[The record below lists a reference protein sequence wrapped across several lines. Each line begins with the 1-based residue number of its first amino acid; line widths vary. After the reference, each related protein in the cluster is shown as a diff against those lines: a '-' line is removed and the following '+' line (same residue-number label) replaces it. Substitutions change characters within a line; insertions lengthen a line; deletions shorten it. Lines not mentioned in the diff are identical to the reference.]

1 MLTRA
6 AAIAANRFG
15 LGARPG
21 DAERIGDDPR
31 GWLLAQ
37 VASQPKPKDE
47 SPPRSARVIAEAR
60 ELRVARQ
67 AAAQVRANLAR
78 SPGAPAPASPGID
91 EAAIREVGEFVREHY
106 MAQAAEHHERAI
118 TSDEPFR
125 ERLVHFW
132 ANHFAVS
139 ADKIVVGPIAGLYE
153 QEAIRPH
160 VTGNFRDL
168 LLAAEQ
174 HPAMILYLDNQASMG
189 SSSRAANFVRRA
201 RGRELGPNENL
212 AREILEL
219 HTLGVDGGYT
229 QADVTELAKVLTGWS
244 IGGELGGGG
253 ARPLARLVADGGNP
267 GEFHFRAALHEPGK
281 KTVLGARYAEGGVEE
296 GEAVLAHLALHP
308 ATAEHIA
315 TKLARHFVADEP
327 PPALVARLAKTYLAN
342 DGDLPS
348 VYRALVEA
356 PEGSREPYTKF
367 KTPHDF
373 VISAFRALGRA
384 PNDLRPVTAFL
395 TQAGQRPFAPGS
407 PAGWPDTAASWNGGD
422 ALLKRIEWGAALGRR
437 IGDRLDPLNLAGEVL
452 GELGEHSELAIRG
465 AESGAQALAM
475 LFAAPEF
482 QRR

>member
-1 MLTRA
+1 MLTP

-15 LGARPG
+15 LGARLG
-21 DAERIGDDPR
+21 DAARIGDDPG
-31 GWLLAQ
+31 GWLVAQ
-37 VASQPKPKDE
+37 VASQPKLENE

-60 ELRVARQ
+60 ELRAARQ

-91 EAAIREVGEFVREHY
+91 EAAIREVGEFVRAHY
-106 MAQAAEHHERAI
+106 AAQAAEHHERAI

-139 ADKIVVGPIAGLYE
+139 ADKVVVGPIAGLYE

-168 LLAAEQ
+168 LLAAET

-189 SSSRAANFVRRA
+189 QSSRAANFVRRA
-201 RGRELGPNENL
+201 RGRELGLNENL

-244 IGGELGGGG
+244 IGGELGGG

-281 KTVLGARYAEGGVEE
+281 KTVLGVRYAESGVEE
-296 GEAVLAHLALHP
+296 GEAVLARLALHP
-308 ATAEHIA
+308 ATAEHVA

-327 PPALVARLAKTYLAN
+327 PPALVARLAKTYLAH

-356 PEGSREPYTKF
+356 QEGWREPYAKF

-373 VISAFRALGRA
+373 VISAFRALGLA
-384 PNDLRPVTAFL
+384 PKDLRPVTAFL
-395 TQAGQRPFAPGS
+395 TQAGQRPLTPGS
-407 PAGWPDTAASWNGGD
+407 PAGWADTAASWNGGD

-437 IGDRLDPLNLAGEVL
+437 IGDRLDPLDLAGEVL
-452 GELGEHSELAIRG
+452 GELGEPSELAIRG